1 MSMYSAVRALSHRR
15 NRIFRVRNLLAELS
29 LPCAIITGGSLLFY
43 DVPCRSS
50 PIKREKEGPPG
61 SAKMLGRINMAIYVD
76 VMEEVF
82 FESDYLMATALTSL
96 NVVWPSR
103 TF

>member
-1 MSMYSAVRALSHRR
+1 
-15 NRIFRVRNLLAELS
+15 
-29 LPCAIITGGSLLFY
+29 
-43 DVPCRSS
+43 
-50 PIKREKEGPPG
+50 
-61 SAKMLGRINMAIYVD
+61 MLGRIDMATYVD
-76 VMEEVF
+76 RVEKVGCSSETDQIGRRGIPILVGPAF

>member
-1 MSMYSAVRALSHRR
+1 MMSLAG
-15 NRIFRVRNLLAELS
+15 LL
-29 LPCAIITGGSLLFY
+29 LLKE
-43 DVPCRSS
+43 
-50 PIKREKEGPPG
+50 KRKSPPG
-61 SAKMLGRINMAIYVD
+61 SAKMLGRIDMAIYVD
-76 VMEEVF
+76 GMEEVF

>member
-1 MSMYSAVRALSHRR
+1 MGLGVQL
-15 NRIFRVRNLLAELS
+15 RIRLCKSNQT
-29 LPCAIITGGSLLFY
+29 AIINVGFGVTAL
-43 DVPCRSS
+43 
-50 PIKREKEGPPG
+50 
-61 SAKMLGRINMAIYVD
+61 
-76 VMEEVF
+76 